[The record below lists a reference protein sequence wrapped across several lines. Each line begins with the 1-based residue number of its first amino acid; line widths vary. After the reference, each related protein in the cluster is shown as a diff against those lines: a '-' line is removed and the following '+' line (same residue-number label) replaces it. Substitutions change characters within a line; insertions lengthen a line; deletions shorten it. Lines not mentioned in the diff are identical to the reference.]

1 MSETVFAVGFSA
13 EVAPGVSL
21 GKASG
26 GPAGGC
32 GRGTGSQNAVGFS
45 LATEMTV
52 CGPGVLLR
60 SLCAGAGREP
70 SEPSSVGSPHV
81 AADSRAQS
89 SNP

>member
-26 GPAGGC
+26 GPVGGC

-60 SLCAGAGREP
+60 SLCAGAGREL
-70 SEPSSVGSPHV
+70 ELAGSLRSPPLLGV
-81 AADSRAQS
+81 LT
-89 SNP
+89 